1 MTASLSTHR
10 RLSPDGDGSAIIS
23 QHAKLCAIE
32 CLTEGNTVY
41 LSENKTLRMLTLC
54 GLYLAQGVPWGFV
67 TITFASWLAEPEQGI
82 TAQQLG
88 PILAVATLPWSFK
101 FLWGPLI
108 DRFTIRSLGR
118 RRPWIIFA
126 QSMAV
131 LILGGMML
139 IDDLPTL
146 IWTEPAEGSG
156 DWKFIFSLVPGPLA
170 GLILLAN
177 IFISLQDVAV
187 DALAVDLLAENER
200 GRANGLMYASNY
212 LGTAIGGAGL
222 GFIVSQYGIQAG
234 LAGQAFLLAGIM
246 LLPICFRERPCVYKP
261 IDEAEEN
268 LQAPVAS
275 SLKQATQPK
284 ENEKPNSEHTATDGL
299 PAGSLD
305 WANSPYL
312 PPTPIAERALTQSTA
327 ETQQRTGKT
336 NSTSNVSKS
345 VFANLFRAFSLR
357 ATLLGA
363 VIALGVKIGSGAITV
378 VLLDYLMKKGGWT
391 QAQYTSVI
399 GGWAVMLGLG
409 GSIAGG
415 FLADIFGPKRVMLDA
430 SITLG
435 TLWISMGSIPGAL
448 NNQNVATVLLLGQE
462 LLLAL
467 LSVSLFALFM
477 SISWPR
483 IAATQFTTYM
493 AFLNL
498 STTIGSYSAGLLS
511 SDYTATQILIF
522 AGIVQALIVLP
533 VLLIDP
539 QQARRVLPD

>member
-1 MTASLSTHR
+1 M
-10 RLSPDGDGSAIIS
+10 
-23 QHAKLCAIE
+23 
-32 CLTEGNTVY
+32 VY

-82 TAQQLG
+82 TAKQLG
-88 PILAVATLPWSFK
+88 PILAVATIPWSFK
-101 FLWGPLI
+101 FLWGPLM
-108 DRFTIRSLGR
+108 DRFTVRALGR

-126 QSMAV
+126 QSMAI
-131 LILGGMML
+131 LILGSMML
-139 IDDLPTL
+139 VNDLPNL
-146 IWTEPAEGSG
+146 IWTQAPKGSG
-156 DWKFIFSLVPGPLA
+156 WSQVIFSLVPGPLA
-170 GLILLAN
+170 ALILLAN
-177 IFISLQDVAV
+177 VFISLQDVAV
-187 DALAVDLLAENER
+187 DALAVDLLAEKER

-222 GFIVSQYGIQAG
+222 GYLVSQYGIQAG

-246 LLPICFRERPCVYKP
+246 LLPICFRERPR
-261 IDEAEEN
+261 EHEQAAETEGYPSSQSARELERRAKQTEN
-268 LQAPVAS
+268 D
-275 SLKQATQPK
+275 
-284 ENEKPNSEHTATDGL
+284 NEHSEPTVGSGISA
-299 PAGSLD
+299 ASLD
-305 WANSPYL
+305 LANSPYL
-312 PPTPIAERALTQSTA
+312 PPATIVDQALSQPDEHSHL
-327 ETQQRTGKT
+327 T
-336 NSTSNVSKS
+336 NVVSNGSQDLSKS

-378 VLLDYLMKKGGWT
+378 VLLDHLMKEGGWT
-391 QAQYTSVI
+391 QAQYTSVT

-415 FLADIFGPKRVMLDA
+415 FLADLFGSKKVILAA
-430 SITLG
+430 SLALG
-435 TLWISMGSIPGAL
+435 LLWLSMGGIPGAL
-448 NNQNVATVLLLGQE
+448 NNQNMATLLLLGQE

-511 SDYTATQILIF
+511 NDYTATQILMF
-522 AGIVQALIVLP
+522 AGIIQVLIVFP
-533 VLLIDP
+533 VLFIDP
-539 QQARRVLPD
+539 QQTRRVLPA

>member
-1 MTASLSTHR
+1 M
-10 RLSPDGDGSAIIS
+10 
-23 QHAKLCAIE
+23 
-32 CLTEGNTVY
+32 Y
-41 LSENKTLRMLTLC
+41 LSENKTLRLLTLC
-54 GLYLAQGVPWGFV
+54 GLYLAQGIPWGFV

-82 TAQQLG
+82 TAEQLG

-101 FLWGPLI
+101 FLWGPLM

-126 QSMAV
+126 QSMAI
-131 LILGGMML
+131 LILGSMML
-139 IDDLPTL
+139 INDLPDL
-146 IWTEPAEGSG
+146 IWTQSPDSAG
-156 DWKFIFSLVPGPLA
+156 WARFIFNLVPGPLA
-170 GLILLAN
+170 ALILLAN

-212 LGTAIGGAGL
+212 LGTAVGGAGL

-246 LLPICFRERPCVYKP
+246 LLPICFRERPTDGKQS
-261 IDEAEEN
+261 EE
-268 LQAPVAS
+268 PED
-275 SLKQATQPK
+275 SLRQNTTTTPKQESQHTNINKQDSEPPAAT
-284 ENEKPNSEHTATDGL
+284 GL

-305 WANSPYL
+305 LANSPYL
-312 PPTPIAERALTQSTA
+312 PPTPSADEPVTQVSHERLT
-327 ETQQRTGKT
+327 T
-336 NSTSNVSKS
+336 NATLKVSPKVSKS
-345 VFANLFRAFSLR
+345 VFINLLHAFSLR

-363 VIALGVKIGSGAITV
+363 FIALGVKIGSGAITV
-378 VLLDYLMKKGGWT
+378 VLLDYLMKEGGWT
-391 QAQYTSVI
+391 QAQYTSVT

-415 FLADIFGPKRVMLDA
+415 FLADILGPKKVILAA
-430 SITLG
+430 SLTLG
-435 TLWISMGSIPGAL
+435 TLWLCMGGIPGAL
-448 NNQNVATVLLLGQE
+448 NNQHVATVLLLGQE

-498 STTIGSYSAGLLS
+498 STTLGSYSAGLLS
-511 SDYTATQILIF
+511 NDYTATEILMF
-522 AGIVQALIVLP
+522 AGIIQALIVLP

-539 QQARRVLPD
+539 RQTRRVLPD

>member
-1 MTASLSTHR
+1 M
-10 RLSPDGDGSAIIS
+10 
-23 QHAKLCAIE
+23 
-32 CLTEGNTVY
+32 Y
-41 LSENKTLRMLTLC
+41 LSENKILRMLTLC

-82 TAQQLG
+82 TAKQLG

-101 FLWGPLI
+101 FLWGPVM
-108 DRFTIRSLGR
+108 DRFTIHKLGR

-126 QSMAV
+126 QSMAI
-131 LILGGMML
+131 LILGSML
-139 IDDLPTL
+139 LINDLPNL
-146 IWTEPAEGSG
+146 IWTQKPEASG
-156 DWKFIFSLVPGPLA
+156 WSQVIFSLVPGPLA
-170 GLILLAN
+170 ALILLAN

-222 GFIVSQYGIQAG
+222 GYIVSQYGIQAG
-234 LAGQAFLLAGIM
+234 LAGQALLLAGIM
-246 LLPICFRERPCVYKP
+246 LLPICFRERPRERQQT
-261 IDEAEEN
+261 DETEKTLQSHAANN
-268 LQAPVAS
+268 LIS
-275 SLKQATQPK
+275 RATQTEDDK
-284 ENEKPNSEHTATDGL
+284 ESSDPTANGGI
-299 PAGSLD
+299 PVGSLELE
-305 WANSPYL
+305 NSPYL
-312 PPTPIAERALTQSTA
+312 PPASIVDQALSQPHDHADPKGSFH
-327 ETQQRTGKT
+327 G
-336 NSTSNVSKS
+336 SNS

-378 VLLDYLMKKGGWT
+378 VLLDYLMKEGGWT
-391 QAQYTSVI
+391 QAQYTSI
-399 GGWAVMLGLG
+399 TGGWAVMLGLG

-415 FLADIFGPKRVMLDA
+415 FLADLFGSKRVILAA
-430 SITLG
+430 SVALG
-435 TLWISMGSIPGAL
+435 TLWLSMGAIPGAL
-448 NNQNVATVLLLGQE
+448 NNQDMATVLLLGQE
-462 LLLAL
+462 ILLAL

-498 STTIGSYSAGLLS
+498 STTIGSYSAGHMS
-511 SDYTATQILIF
+511 NDYTATQILMF
-522 AGIVQALIVLP
+522 AGIVQSLIVLP

-539 QQARRVLPD
+539 QQTRRVLPD

>member
-1 MTASLSTHR
+1 M
-10 RLSPDGDGSAIIS
+10 
-23 QHAKLCAIE
+23 
-32 CLTEGNTVY
+32 Y

-82 TAQQLG
+82 TAEQLG

-101 FLWGPLI
+101 FLWGPLM
-108 DRFTIRSLGR
+108 DRFTIPSLGR
-118 RRPWIIFA
+118 RRPWIILA
-126 QSMAV
+126 QSMAIV
-131 LILGGMML
+131 ILGSMML
-139 IDDLPTL
+139 INDLPNL
-146 IWTEPAEGSG
+146 IWTQPPEGSR
-156 DWKFIFSLVPGPLA
+156 WSQLIFSLVPGPLA

-177 IFISLQDVAV
+177 VFISLQDVAV

-222 GFIVSQYGIQAG
+222 GYLVSQYGIQAG
-234 LAGQAFLLAGIM
+234 LAGQAFLLGGIM
-246 LLPICFRERPCVYKP
+246 LLPICFRERP
-261 IDEAEEN
+261 
-268 LQAPVAS
+268 
-275 SLKQATQPK
+275 
-284 ENEKPNSEHTATDGL
+284 SEHEGTSDAEANPLPNAAHHSAQEPLHDDGGKTTAEPTVTGSL
-299 PAGSLD
+299 PAGSFDL
-305 WANSPYL
+305 ANSPYL
-312 PPTPIAERALTQSTA
+312 PPASNADATSTQTTA
-327 ETQQRTGKT
+327 EASANALAAKE
-336 NSTSNVSKS
+336 STEISKS

-378 VLLDYLMKKGGWT
+378 VLLDYLMKEGGWT
-391 QAQYTSVI
+391 QAEYTSVT

-415 FLADIFGPKRVMLDA
+415 FLADTFGAKRLILAA

-435 TLWISMGSIPGAL
+435 TLWVTIGVIPGAL
-448 NNQNVATVLLLGQE
+448 DHHTVATVLLLGQE

-511 SDYTATQILIF
+511 NDYTATQILIF
-522 AGIVQALIVLP
+522 AGIVQAVIVLP

-539 QQARRVLPD
+539 KQTRRVLPD

>member
-1 MTASLSTHR
+1 
-10 RLSPDGDGSAIIS
+10 
-23 QHAKLCAIE
+23 
-32 CLTEGNTVY
+32 VY

-82 TAQQLG
+82 TAEQLG

-101 FLWGPLI
+101 FLWGPLM
-108 DRFTIRSLGR
+108 DRFTIRALGR

-126 QSMAV
+126 QSMAI
-131 LILGGMML
+131 LILGSMIL
-139 IDDLPTL
+139 INDLPNL
-146 IWTEPAEGSG
+146 IWTQTPEASG
-156 DWKFIFSLVPGPLA
+156 WSQVIFRLVPGPLA

-177 IFISLQDVAV
+177 VFISLQDVAV

-200 GRANGLMYASNY
+200 GRANGMMYASNY

-222 GFIVSQYGIQAG
+222 GYIVSQYGIQAG

-246 LLPICFRERPCVYKP
+246 LLPICFRERPREGKR
-261 IDEAEEN
+261 IKDAEEN
-268 LQAPVAS
+268 LQS
-275 SLKQATQPK
+275 
-284 ENEKPNSEHTATDGL
+284 HTATDVAHGTTQTDNEKTTSGRTATSPL
-299 PAGSLD
+299 PAGRLD
-305 WANSPYL
+305 LANSPYL
-312 PPTPIAERALTQSTA
+312 PPAPTVDQVVGETADHHPYQTLPST
-327 ETQQRTGKT
+327 GLKLP
-336 NSTSNVSKS
+336 SPYVSKS
-345 VFANLFRAFSLR
+345 VFVNLFRAFSLR

-363 VIALGVKIGSGAITV
+363 IIALGVKIGSGAITV
-378 VLLDYLMKKGGWT
+378 VLLNYLMKEGGWT

-415 FLADIFGPKRVMLDA
+415 FLADIFGPKRVILAA
-430 SITLG
+430 SLTLG
-435 TLWISMGSIPGAL
+435 TLWLSMGSIPGAL
-448 NNQNVATVLLLGQE
+448 NNQRVATALLLGQE

-511 SDYTATQILIF
+511 GNYTATQILMF

-539 QQARRVLPD
+539 QQARRALPA